1 MASTLAHDLTWDLDS
16 IFPGI
21 ASPQFESALAEFVAD
36 SLALAGNISTLTG
49 RDVAKFDTLAIE
61 LCRVLDNGLL
71 LEGFLD
77 CLLSAD
83 SFAAEPQR
91 AAGRFS
97 LGRAELDK
105 AIVAF
110 TAWVGSIDATALLA
124 ISELAREHEYA
135 IAKAQESARRL
146 MTSEAEAVSADLAV
160 SGRIAWTKLYGNVTS
175 QIKVRVDGFAEAL
188 PVSAVRGLAS
198 HADAN
203 VRRNAYLAEQAAWK
217 EHSVPIAAALNSI
230 KGASITI
237 CRHRGWDSPL
247 DVALFNSNIDR
258 ATLDA
263 MLGAA
268 EEAFPMLR
276 RYMRVKAKRLGI
288 QKLAF
293 HDLFAPLADPGDTWS
308 YGNAESFVA
317 KQFDSFSK
325 RMGDLAREAYSKHWI
340 DVLPRA
346 GKRDGAFCQPV
357 RADESRIMMNFKPS
371 YNQVSTLAHE
381 LGHAYHNV
389 CLNGRTA
396 LQRDTPMTLAETAS
410 TFCEVVV
417 RQAALDAVGEAEQLA
432 ILEAG
437 LQGATQIVVD
447 ISSRFLFERAVIERR
462 AETELTAD
470 DFVELMLDAQRLTY
484 GDGLDPE
491 RMHGYMW
498 AAKPHYYGSDFYNFP
513 YMFGMLFG
521 LGLYAEYE
529 THPEGFVERYNKL
542 LSRTGMADAGTLAAD
557 FGIDLRSKAF
567 WQASLAQIGKDVDRF
582 CALAEK

>member
-1 MASTLAHDLTWDLDS
+1 MASTAARDLTWDLAP
-16 IFPGI
+16 IFPSI
-21 ASPQFESALAEFVAD
+21 ASPEFESALTEFVAD
-36 SLALAGNISTLTG
+36 AIALARTIATLTDL
-49 RDVAKFDTLAIE
+49 DVAKFEAVATE
-61 LCRVLDNGLL
+61 LCRVMDDGLL
-71 LEGFLD
+71 IEAFLD

-105 AIVAF
+105 AVVAF
-110 TAWVGSIDATALLA
+110 TAWVGSIDAVALLT
-124 ISELAREHEYA
+124 ISELAREHAYA

-146 MTSEAEAVSADLAV
+146 MGAEAEAVSADLAV
-160 SGRIAWTKLYGNVTS
+160 SGRIAWAKMYGNVTS
-175 QIKVRVDGFAEAL
+175 QIQVHVDGFADPM

-198 HADAN
+198 HAESK
-203 VRRNAYLAEQAAWK
+203 VRANAYTAELAAWK
-217 EHSVPIAAALNSI
+217 EHAVPIAAALNSI

-263 MLGAA
+263 MLSAA
-268 EEAFPMLR
+268 EDAFPMFR
-276 RYMRVKAKRLGI
+276 RYLRAKAHMLGTP
-288 QKLAF
+288 QLAF
-293 HDLFAPLADPGDTWS
+293 HDLFAPLADPGDQWS
-308 YGNAESFVA
+308 WENAEVFVA
-317 KQFDSFSK
+317 HQFDSFSK
-325 RMGDLAREAYSKHWI
+325 RMGDLARRAYAKRWI
-340 DVLPRA
+340 DVSPRP

-357 RADESRIMMNFKPS
+357 RSDESRIMMNFKPS

-389 CLNGRTA
+389 CLSARTA
-396 LQRDTPMTLAETAS
+396 LQRDTPMTVAETAS
-410 TFCEVVV
+410 TFCEVIV
-417 RQAALDAVGEAEQLA
+417 RQAALNAVGEAEQLA

-437 LQGATQIVVD
+437 LQSATQIVVD
-447 ISSRFLFERAVIERR
+447 ISARFRFERAVVEQR

-470 DFVELMLDAQRLTY
+470 DFSDIMLDAQRQTY

-491 RMHGYMW
+491 RLHGYMW

-521 LGLYAEYE
+521 LGLYAEYKA
-529 THPEGFVERYNKL
+529 HPKGFVDRYDKL
-542 LSRTGMADAGTLAAD
+542 LSRTGMADAATLAAD
-557 FGIDLRSKAF
+557 FGIDVRSKAF
-567 WQASLAQIGKDVDRF
+567 WQGSLAQISADVDRF
-582 CALAEK
+582 CAIAEK

>member
-1 MASTLAHDLTWDLDS
+1 MASALAHDLTWDLDS

-21 ASPQFESALAEFVAD
+21 TSPEFENALAEFVAD
-36 SLALAGNISTLTG
+36 TFSLIGNISTLTE
-49 RDVAKFDTLAIE
+49 RDVAKFDTLATE
-61 LCRVLDNGLL
+61 LCRVLDNALL
-71 LEGFLD
+71 IEAFLD

-110 TAWVGSIDATALLA
+110 TAWVGSIDAVALLA
-124 ISELAREHEYA
+124 ISELARDHEYA

-160 SGRIAWTKLYGNVTS
+160 SGRIAWAKLYSNVTS
-175 QIKVRVDGFAEAL
+175 QIQVRVEGIAEAM
-188 PVSAVRGLAS
+188 PVSAIRGFAS
-198 HADAN
+198 HAEAS
-203 VRRNAYLAEQAAWK
+203 VRRSAYTAELAAWK
-217 EHSVPIAAALNSI
+217 ENAVPIAAALNSI

-237 CRHRGWDSPL
+237 CRHRGWHSPL

-268 EEAFPMLR
+268 EDAFPMFR
-276 RYMRVKAKRLGI
+276 RYLRAKAKMLGTP
-288 QKLAF
+288 KLAF
-293 HDLFAPLADPGDTWS
+293 YDLFAPLADPGDTWS
-308 YGNAESFVA
+308 YANAERFVS

-325 RMGDLAREAYSKHWI
+325 RMGDLAREAYSKRWI
-340 DVLPRA
+340 DVLPRR

-357 RADESRIMMNFKPS
+357 RNDESRIMMNFKPS

-417 RQAALDAVGEAEQLA
+417 RQAALDAVGEVEQLA

-447 ISSRFLFERAVIERR
+447 ISARFRFERAVIERR

-470 DFVELMLDAQRLTY
+470 DFVELMLDAQRQTY
-484 GDGLDPE
+484 GDGLDPDWL
-491 RMHGYMW
+491 HGYMW
-498 AAKPHYYGSDFYNFP
+498 AAKPHYYGADFYNFP

-529 THPEGFVERYNKL
+529 AHPERFVERYDKL
-542 LSRTGMADAGTLAAD
+542 LSRTGMADAATLAAD
-557 FGIDLRSKAF
+557 FGIDVRSKAF